1 MSFHLSIISI
11 CLLASMNILVTGCA
25 GFIGAALSGRL
36 LERGDE
42 VTGIDNLNDYYD
54 PGLKGDRLALLE
66 EFDNFSFR
74 KLDISDRAQMESLF
88 REAAPRRVVHLAA
101 QAGVRYSISHPH
113 SYVSSNIAGFL
124 NILEGCRATG
134 VEHLV
139 YASSSSVYGANE
151 KLPFSE
157 SDPAVHPVSLYGATK
172 RANELMA
179 HSYSR
184 LYDMPVTGLRYFT
197 VYGPWGR
204 PDMSPILFTEKIYA
218 GEPIQVFNR
227 GEHRRDFTYVDDVVE
242 ATVRITDRTPAL
254 DTGWDAARPDP
265 ATGPARCRMY
275 NVGNQDAVNLMD
287 YIKMLESEIGRKAVL
302 EFTEAQPGDVLNT
315 ESDSSRLAEEFEF
328 APRVS
333 LEQGIKQFVDWYKRY
348 YKVG

>member
-1 MSFHLSIISI
+1 MD
-11 CLLASMNILVTGCA
+11 ILVTGCA
-25 GFIGAALSGRL
+25 GFIGAALSRRL
-36 LERGDE
+36 LERGDKIIG
-42 VTGIDNLNDYYD
+42 VDNLNDYYD
-54 PGLKGDRLALLE
+54 PGLKQDRLGLLE

-74 KLDISDRAQMESLF
+74 KLDVSDRTQVENLF
-88 REAAPRRVVHLAA
+88 REVAPRRVVHLAA

-113 SYVSSNIAGFL
+113 SYISSNIAGFL

-184 LYDMPVTGLRYFT
+184 LYDMPVSGLRYFT

-227 GEHRRDFTYVDDVVE
+227 GEHRRDFTYIDDVVE
-242 ATVRITDRTPAL
+242 ATVRITDRTPVA
-254 DTGWDAARPDP
+254 DAGWDATRPDP
-265 ATGPARCRMY
+265 ATGPARCRIY

-328 APRVS
+328 APRVP

>member
-1 MSFHLSIISI
+1 ME
-11 CLLASMNILVTGCA
+11 ILVTGCA

-36 LERGDE
+36 LERDDE
-42 VTGIDNLNDYYD
+42 VIGVDNLNDYYD
-54 PGLKGDRLALLE
+54 PGLKWDRLGLLK
-66 EFDNFSFR
+66 EFGNFSFR
-74 KLDISDRAQMESLF
+74 KLDISDRTQMENLF
-88 REAAPRRVVHLAA
+88 REIAPQRVVHLAA

-113 SYVSSNIAGFL
+113 SYISANIEGFL

-184 LYDMPVTGLRYFT
+184 LYDIPVTGLRYFT

-204 PDMSPILFTEKIYA
+204 PDMSPILFTKKIYA

-227 GEHRRDFTYVDDVVE
+227 GEHRRDFTYIDDVVE
-242 ATVRITDRTPAL
+242 ATVRITDRTPDA
-254 DTGWDAARPDP
+254 DAGWDATRPDP
-265 ATGPARCRMY
+265 ATGPARYRIY
-275 NVGNQDAVNLMD
+275 NVGNQGAVNLMD
-287 YIKMLESEIGRKAVL
+287 YIKMLEAEIGRNAVL
-302 EFTEAQPGDVLNT
+302 EFVEAQPGDVLDT
-315 ESDSSRLAEEFEF
+315 QSDSSRLAEEFKF
-328 APRVS
+328 VSRTS
-333 LEQGIKQFVDWYKRY
+333 LERGIKQFVDWYKSY
-348 YKVG
+348 YRVG

>member
-1 MSFHLSIISI
+1 ME
-11 CLLASMNILVTGCA
+11 ILVTGCA
-25 GFIGAALSGRL
+25 GFIGAALSRRL
-36 LERGDE
+36 LERGDG
-42 VTGIDNLNDYYD
+42 VIGVDNLNDYYD
-54 PGLKGDRLALLE
+54 PGLKQDRLGLLE
-66 EFDNFSFR
+66 DFDNFSFR
-74 KLDISDRAQMESLF
+74 KLDISDRSQVERLF
-88 REAAPRRVVHLAA
+88 REIAPRRVVHLAA
-101 QAGVRYSISHPH
+101 QAGVRYSITNPH
-113 SYVSSNIAGFL
+113 SYVSSNIEGFL
-124 NILEGCRATG
+124 NVLEGCRGAG

-157 SDPAVHPVSLYGATK
+157 LDPAVHPVSLYGATK
-172 RANELMA
+172 RTNELMA
-179 HSYSR
+179 HSYSH
-184 LYDMPVTGLRYFT
+184 LYDIPVTGLRYFT

-242 ATVRITDRTPAL
+242 ATVRITDRTPVV

-265 ATGPARCRMY
+265 ATGPARCRIY

-287 YIKMLESEIGRKAVL
+287 YIKMLEAEIGRKAVL

-315 ESDSSRLAEEFEF
+315 ESDSSRLADEFEF
-328 APRVS
+328 IPRVS

>member
-1 MSFHLSIISI
+1 MG
-11 CLLASMNILVTGCA
+11 ILVTGCA

-42 VTGIDNLNDYYD
+42 VIGVDNLNDYYD
-54 PGLKGDRLALLE
+54 PGLKQDRLALLQ

-74 KLDISDRAQMESLF
+74 KLDISDGAQMENLF
-88 REAAPRRVVHLAA
+88 REVAPRRVAHLAA

-113 SYVSSNIAGFL
+113 SYASSNITGFL
-124 NILEGCRATG
+124 NVLEGCRAAG

-151 KLPFSE
+151 KLPFAE

-179 HSYSR
+179 HSYSH
-184 LYDMPVTGLRYFT
+184 LYGIPVTGLRYFT

-204 PDMSPILFTEKIYA
+204 PDMSPMLFAGKIYA

-227 GEHRRDFTYVDDVVE
+227 GQHRRDFTYIDDVVE
-242 ATVRITDRTPAL
+242 ATLRITDRAP
-254 DTGWDAARPDP
+254 DRDEDWDADRPD
-265 ATGPARCRMY
+265 AASGPARCRIY
-275 NVGNQDAVNLMD
+275 NVGNQHAVNLAD
-287 YIKMLESEIGRKAVL
+287 YIRTLEREIGRKAVL
-302 EFTEAQPGDVLNT
+302 EYTGVQPGDVLDT
-315 ESDSSRLAEEFEF
+315 LSDSSKLRQEFDF
-328 APRVS
+328 VPGVT
-333 LEQGIKQFVDWYKRY
+333 LEQGIKRFIEWYKRY
-348 YKVG
+348 YRVE

>member
-1 MSFHLSIISI
+1 MK
-11 CLLASMNILVTGCA
+11 ILVTGCA

-42 VTGIDNLNDYYD
+42 VIGVDNLNDYYD
-54 PGLKGDRLALLE
+54 PGLKRDRLALLQ

-74 KLDISDRAQMESLF
+74 KLDISDRAQMENLF
-88 REAAPRRVVHLAA
+88 REVAPRRVAHLAA

-113 SYVSSNIAGFL
+113 SYASSNITGFL
-124 NILEGCRATG
+124 NVLEGCRAVG

-151 KLPFSE
+151 KLPFAE

-179 HSYSR
+179 HSYSH
-184 LYDMPVTGLRYFT
+184 LYDIPVTGLRYFT

-204 PDMSPILFTEKIYA
+204 PDMSPMLFAGKIYA

-227 GEHRRDFTYVDDVVE
+227 ARHRRDFTYIDDVVE
-242 ATVRITDRTPAL
+242 ATLRIADRAPDRDMDWDSTRP
-254 DTGWDAARPDP
+254 DAAS
-265 ATGPARCRMY
+265 GPARCRIY
-275 NVGNQDAVNLMD
+275 NIGNQHTVNLAD
-287 YIKMLESEIGRKAVL
+287 YIRILEREIGRKAVL
-302 EFTEAQPGDVLNT
+302 EYTGVQPGDVLDT
-315 ESDSSRLAEEFEF
+315 LSDSSKLREEFDF
-328 APRVS
+328 VPGVT
-333 LEQGIKQFVDWYKRY
+333 LEQGIKRFIEWYKGY
-348 YKVG
+348 YKVE

>member
-1 MSFHLSIISI
+1 
-11 CLLASMNILVTGCA
+11 MNILVTGCA

-54 PGLKGDRLALLE
+54 PGLKRDRLALLE
-66 EFDNFSFR
+66 EFDNFRFR
-74 KLDISDRAQMESLF
+74 KLDISDRAQMENLF
-88 REAAPRRVVHLAA
+88 REAAPRRVVHMAA

-113 SYVSSNIAGFL
+113 SYVSSNIEGFL
-124 NILEGCRATG
+124 NVLEGCRAAG
-134 VEHLV
+134 VEHLA

-179 HSYSR
+179 HSYSH
-184 LYDMPVTGLRYFT
+184 LYGIPVTGLRYFT

-204 PDMSPILFTEKIYA
+204 PDMSPMLFAGKIYA

-227 GEHRRDFTYVDDVVE
+227 GEHRRDFTYIDDVVE
-242 ATVRITDRTPAL
+242 ATLRITDRAP
-254 DTGWDAARPDP
+254 DRDEDRDAIRPDP
-265 ATGPARCRMY
+265 ASGPARCRIY
-275 NVGNQDAVNLMD
+275 NIGNQHAVNLMD
-287 YIKMLESEIGRKAVL
+287 YIRTLEREIGRKAVL
-302 EFTEAQPGDVLNT
+302 EYSGAQPGDVLDT
-315 ESDSSRLAEEFEF
+315 LSDSSKLREELGFV
-328 APRVS
+328 PGVT
-333 LEQGIKQFVDWYKRY
+333 LEEGIKRFIEWYKGY
-348 YKVG
+348 YKVE

>member
-1 MSFHLSIISI
+1 MT
-11 CLLASMNILVTGCA
+11 ILVTGCA
-25 GFIGAALSGRL
+25 GFIGAALSRRL

-42 VTGIDNLNDYYD
+42 VVGVDNLNDYYD
-54 PGLKGDRLALLE
+54 PGLKQDRVALLAG
-66 EFDNFSFR
+66 FAKFQFR
-74 KLDISDRAQMESLF
+74 KLEISDRTQMENLF
-88 REAAPRRVVHLAA
+88 REVAPRRVAHLAA
-101 QAGVRYSISHPH
+101 QAGVRHSITHPH
-113 SYVSSNIAGFL
+113 SYISANIEGFL

-157 SDPAVHPVSLYGATK
+157 TDPAVHPVSLYGATK

-184 LYDMPVTGLRYFT
+184 LYDIPMTGLRYFT

-218 GEPIQVFNR
+218 GEPIQVFNQ
-227 GEHRRDFTYVDDVVE
+227 GEHRRDFTYIDDVAE
-242 ATVRITDRTPAL
+242 ATVRITDRTPDVDA
-254 DTGWDAARPDP
+254 GWDATRPDP
-265 ATGPARCRMY
+265 ATGPARYRIY

-287 YIKMLESEIGRKAVL
+287 YIRMLEAEIGRKAVL
-302 EFTEAQPGDVLNT
+302 EFVEAQPGDVLNT
-315 ESDSSRLAEEFEF
+315 ESDSSRLAGEFKF
-328 APRVS
+328 VSRVS

-348 YKVG
+348 YRVG

>member
-1 MSFHLSIISI
+1 MG
-11 CLLASMNILVTGCA
+11 ILVTGCA

-42 VTGIDNLNDYYD
+42 VIGVDNLNDYYD
-54 PGLKGDRLALLE
+54 PGLKQDRLALLQ

-74 KLDISDRAQMESLF
+74 KLDISDRAQMENLF
-88 REAAPRRVVHLAA
+88 REVAPRRVAHLAA

-113 SYVSSNIAGFL
+113 SYASSNITGFL
-124 NILEGCRATG
+124 NVLEGCRAAG

-151 KLPFSE
+151 RLPFAE

-179 HSYSR
+179 HSYSH
-184 LYDMPVTGLRYFT
+184 LYGLPVTGLRYFT

-204 PDMSPILFTEKIYA
+204 PDMSPMLFAGKIYA

-227 GEHRRDFTYVDDVVE
+227 GQHRRDFTYIDDVVE
-242 ATVRITDRTPAL
+242 ATLRIADRAPDRDMDWDSTRP
-254 DTGWDAARPDP
+254 DAAS
-265 ATGPARCRMY
+265 GPARCRIY
-275 NVGNQDAVNLMD
+275 NIGNQHAVNLAD
-287 YIKMLESEIGRKAVL
+287 YIRTLEREIGRKAVL
-302 EFTEAQPGDVLNT
+302 EYTGVQPGDVLDT
-315 ESDSSRLAEEFEF
+315 LSDSSKLREEFDF
-328 APRVS
+328 VPGVT
-333 LEQGIKQFVDWYKRY
+333 LEQGIKQFIEWYKGY
-348 YKVG
+348 YKVE

>member
-1 MSFHLSIISI
+1 MT
-11 CLLASMNILVTGCA
+11 ILVTGCA
-25 GFIGAALSGRL
+25 GFIGAALSKRL

-42 VTGIDNLNDYYD
+42 IVGVDNLNDYYD
-54 PGLKGDRLALLE
+54 PGLKQDRLVLLE

-74 KLDISDRAQMESLF
+74 KVDISDAARTADLF
-88 REAAPRRVVHLAA
+88 REVSPRRVAHLAA
-101 QAGVRYSISHPH
+101 QAGVRHSITHPH
-113 SYVSSNIAGFL
+113 SYISANIEGFL

-157 SDPAVHPVSLYGATK
+157 TDPAVHPVSLYGATK

-184 LYDMPVTGLRYFT
+184 LYDIPVTGLRYFT
-197 VYGPWGR
+197 IYGPWGR

-227 GEHRRDFTYVDDVVE
+227 GEHRRDFTYIDDVAE
-242 ATVRITDRTPAL
+242 ATVRITDRTPDVDA
-254 DTGWDAARPDP
+254 GWDATRPDA
-265 ATGPARCRMY
+265 ATGPARYRIY

-287 YIKMLESEIGRKAVL
+287 YIKMLETEIGRKAVL
-302 EFTEAQPGDVLNT
+302 EFVEAQPGDVLNT
-315 ESDSSRLAEEFEF
+315 ESDSSRLVEEFKF
-328 APRVS
+328 VSRVS
-333 LEQGIKQFVDWYKRY
+333 LEQGIKQFVDWYKSY
-348 YKVG
+348 YRVG